1 MGRGVLGF
9 GVPTSLFLAILVL
22 ALANSS
28 RSVWGISG
36 SKRMP
41 CRKEGGKE
49 ARRVGEHRR
58 VPAPQQK

>member
-36 SKRMP
+36 SNRMP
-41 CRKEGGKE
+41 CGMEGGKE

>member
-41 CRKEGGKE
+41 CRREGG
-49 ARRVGEHRR
+49 AASG
-58 VPAPQQK
+58 